1 MFPVGYSSQTGPMA
15 EFAQGGGGGGQPR
28 IKTQVG
34 EVSSKSTGSRNLGT
48 YWPHLSIDVVT
59 DQLRQIIWLEVSH
72 QQTRAS
78 TVMHQIPCSKKTHSS
93 AGTRN
98 EFNSPAK
105 RYKLAACRAPWVRGG
120 EVSYTPKSSV
130 SSSVV
135 DSESERISM
144 TS

>member
-15 EFAQGGGGGGQPR
+15 EFAQRGFVNPRGGQPG

-34 EVSSKSTGSRNLGT
+34 EVSSKSIRH
-48 YWPHLSIDVVT
+48 HLSIHVVT
-59 DQLRQIIWLEVSH
+59 DQLRQLIWLEVSH

-105 RYKLAACRAPWVRGG
+105 GYKLAACRAPWVRGG
-120 EVSYTPKSSV
+120 GVSYTPKSSV
-130 SSSVV
+130 SSSIV